1 MKKIKILALIMVVC
15 LSVFVGG
22 CGKDGKNGSEV
33 GADLEDDTI
42 PYEQDKDDAKDKSE
56 SDNAGDETD
65 GKAMSVPA
73 DAAGVQITK
82 GDTQTGSAPEV
93 KKPVEKSE
101 AKGVHDEGK
110 SAPVKSEPAKP
121 EPAPAAKPA
130 APVQK
135 YKDGTFTGS
144 AKGYVDN
151 ITVSVVL
158 KGDVI
163 KSVSITAHKEDEPY
177 ISDAKGVISKIVSAQ
192 SADVDAVAGAT
203 YRSNGIKGAVKA
215 ALASAKN

>member
-15 LSVFVGG
+15 LSVFAIG
-22 CGKDGKNGSEV
+22 CSKDGKNGSEV

-56 SDNAGDETD
+56 SGNAGDETN
-65 GKAMSVPA
+65 GEAMSVPA
-73 DAAGVQITK
+73 NEAGVQITK

-101 AKGVHDEGK
+101 TKATQEGK
-110 SAPVKSEPAKP
+110 LAGVKSEPAKT
-121 EPAPAAKPA
+121 EQTKTEPA
-130 APVQK
+130 APTQK

-151 ITVSVVL
+151 ITVSVEM

-163 KSVSITAHKEDEPY
+163 KSINITAHKEDSPY
-177 ISDAKGVISKIVSAQ
+177 IDDAKAVIGKILAAQ
-192 SADVDAVAGAT
+192 SADVDVVAGAT
-203 YRSNGIKGAVKA
+203 FSSNGIKGAVKA

>member
-15 LSVFVGG
+15 LSVFAGG

-65 GKAMSVPA
+65 GEAMSVPA

-110 SAPVKSEPAKP
+110 SAPVKSEPAKNEQTKT
-121 EPAPAAKPA
+121 EPT

-203 YRSNGIKGAVKA
+203 YSSNGIKGAVKA